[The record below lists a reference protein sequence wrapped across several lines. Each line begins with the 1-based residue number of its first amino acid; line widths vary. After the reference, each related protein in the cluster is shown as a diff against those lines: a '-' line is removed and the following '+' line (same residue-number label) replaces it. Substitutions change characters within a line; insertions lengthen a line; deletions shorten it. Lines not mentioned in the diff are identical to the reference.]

1 MALTTIIN
9 LVLMGIVVI
18 CAWQGFKK
26 GIIMGIIG
34 ILVIILSLYG
44 AQLLSDTF
52 SYEVI
57 PVLKPFVSGVMDA
70 RIEDTAF
77 GVMGFEA
84 DENGDYNVSQSL
96 TDMIASMPEARE
108 EICRWAYK
116 DLGIYDAMADDMAKK
131 AVDAMDQSGVS
142 ISDAIINILCQ
153 SLTWYGGFLLAFIL
167 LFTVLTVIVNLPNL
181 SFRLPYVGILNEASN
196 FILFLHRQSDRVP
209 SAVHGSRPAPGHGAG
224 GGRRRLDHGARPALR
239 LHQLLTFLQGVI
251 HATCSLR
258 PLP

>member
-1 MALTTIIN
+1 MAVSTIIN
-9 LVLMGIVVI
+9 LVLIGIIVI

-57 PVLKPFVSGVMDA
+57 PVLKPFVSGVMDT
-70 RIEDTAF
+70 RIEDTAYSVF
-77 GVMGFEA
+77 GFEA
-84 DENGDYNVSQSL
+84 DENGDYNVTQSL
-96 TDMIASMPEARE
+96 TDMIATMPESRE

-142 ISDAIINILCQ
+142 ISDAVINILCQ
-153 SLTWYGGFLLAFIL
+153 SVTWYGGFLLAFIL

-181 SFRLPYVGILNEASN
+181 SFRLPYVGILNDLGGLAIGIYTGFLFCSLIV
-196 FILFLHRQSDRVP
+196 FILQFAGLVLPQATMQEAGAAAWFMERDML
-209 SAVHGSRPAPGHGAG
+209 SAFIS
-224 GGRRRLDHGARPALR
+224 
-239 LHQLLTFLQGVI
+239 F
-251 HATCSLR
+251 
-258 PLP
+258 